1 MLQGPLPKIA
11 GALVVVFMV
20 IALWNAHGA
29 ATVDPM
35 DHKIEAFVE
44 AASAVD
50 QVKAVWQPKIAS
62 ADADKAAGL
71 RQEANKEIRRSIDA
85 VDGISFAD
93 YQSIRQRLAS
103 DPELLARVTDIMR
116 DQR

>member
-20 IALWNAHGA
+20 IALWNVHGV
-29 ATVDPM
+29 ATADPM
-35 DHKIEAFVE
+35 DHKLEAFVE

-50 QVKAVWQPKIAS
+50 RVKAVWQPKIAS
-62 ADADKAAGL
+62 ADAEQVITL
-71 RQEANKEIRRSIDA
+71 RQQANQEIRRSIDA

-93 YQSIRQRLAS
+93 YQRIRQNLAS
-103 DPELLARVTDIMR
+103 DPDLLARVTDIMR
-116 DQR
+116 EQR